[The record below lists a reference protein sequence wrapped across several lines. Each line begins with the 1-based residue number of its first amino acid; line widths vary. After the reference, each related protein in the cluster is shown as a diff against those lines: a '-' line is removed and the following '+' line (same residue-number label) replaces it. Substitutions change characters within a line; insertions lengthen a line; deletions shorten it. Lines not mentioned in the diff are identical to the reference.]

1 MEWQRGRVVRK
12 SWLHRDDVKAGARW
26 VRAEPD
32 GWQAVRDARG
42 RRVIDGT
49 MVDLPCPRVYN
60 PDARTKSGALG
71 CRVVDA
77 GWVAERIR
85 LAVDG
90 VSARG

>member
-1 MEWQRGRVVRK
+1 MVAARVANSGLRLEV
-12 SWLHRDDVKAGARW
+12 G
-26 VRAEPD
+26 
-32 GWQAVRDARG
+32 QAVRDARG